1 MALRAVKR
9 KRIHEDIVAQI
20 RRHVVDGRLQPG
32 ARLPS
37 ERVLSVRFRVSRAS
51 VREAI
56 RALESMGLVQILSG
70 DGTYVA
76 SGLDVFLG
84 AWRSS
89 TPQKK
94 RALRDA
100 FEARKIIEPEIAAL
114 AASRATG
121 AEIRRMEAILAQQAH
136 EVARGETGVEPDTAF
151 HSLLACSTKNQLLL
165 KLNESIV
172 DGLCKTRE
180 RSLHAPGRPARSLAG
195 HRTILDAVRARNPG
209 RARIAM
215 LHHLQEIERNVVRFG
230 STRTRGSAGARGGRT
245 KQAA

>member
-9 KRIHEDIVAQI
+9 KRIHEDIVEQI

-32 ARLPS
+32 ERLPS

-56 RALESMGLVQILSG
+56 RALESMGLVQIRSG
-70 DGTYVA
+70 NGTYVA
-76 SGLDVFLG
+76 SDLDVVVN
-84 AWRSS
+84 AWRSAIS
-89 TPQKK
+89 RKK
-94 RALRDA
+94 DALRDA
-100 FEARKIIEPEIAAL
+100 FEARKIIEPALAAL

-121 AEIRRMEAILAQQAH
+121 AEIHRLEVTLAQQARQ
-136 EVARGETGVEPDTAF
+136 VATGQTGVASDTAF
-151 HSLLACSTKNQLLL
+151 HSLLACSTKNRLLL

-172 DGLCKTRE
+172 DALRETRE
-180 RSLHAPGRPARSLAG
+180 RSLHAPGRPMRSLAG
-195 HRTILDAVRARNPG
+195 HRTILDAVRARQPG

-215 LHHLQEIERNVVRFG
+215 LRHLQEIERNILRVGNVGPRPP
-230 STRTRGSAGARGGRT
+230 AGARGGRT